1 LHKNQFILLFW
12 FSFSFPYLSQ
22 LFTSHSRSSTH
33 NPILFPIM
41 PTSKVDPG
49 KPHPLLSRARTN
61 FNQLQR
67 EKAEAQK
74 QKEELS
80 RQKAEANAVA
90 AKMRQ
95 LTEERDEWIGKY
107 NKCKDE
113 LKQETDRADAC
124 KAELKKETDRGD
136 QEAQRRKDEVSG
148 WKANYNQLEERMK
161 KKLAATQSWG
171 DGRDARL
178 QEEEKR
184 VHIRQA
190 VYGGRDYWPNAVIR
204 ERIEER
210 VREGRPVPINN
221 DFFGEDPCP
230 NVPKSG
236 LVQLWTKKG
245 GWQMGN
251 VLEGHEMR
259 FTV

>member
-1 LHKNQFILLFW
+1 
-12 FSFSFPYLSQ
+12 
-22 LFTSHSRSSTH
+22 
-33 NPILFPIM
+33 
-41 PTSKVDPG
+41 
-49 KPHPLLSRARTN
+49 LLSRARTN